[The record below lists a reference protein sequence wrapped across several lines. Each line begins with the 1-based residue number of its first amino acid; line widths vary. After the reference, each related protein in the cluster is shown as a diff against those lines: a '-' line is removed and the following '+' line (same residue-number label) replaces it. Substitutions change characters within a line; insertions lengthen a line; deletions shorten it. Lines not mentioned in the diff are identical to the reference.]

1 MSNMITF
8 KQKGTFKKT
17 DNFFNR
23 MKNWEFMR
31 HMQEF
36 GEQGVQALAASTP
49 VDSGATA
56 AAWGYEIQRTSQG
69 VSIFWTN
76 SNTNKNV
83 NIAVILQFGHGTG
96 TGGWVEGRDYIN
108 PAIRPVF
115 DDIAEKAWKEVTG

>member
-1 MSNMITF
+1 MSKLITF
-8 KQKGTFKKT
+8 KQKGSFKKT
-17 DNFFNR
+17 DTFLNR
-23 MKNWEFMR
+23 MKNWEFMS

-56 AAWGYEIQRTSQG
+56 AAWSYEIVRTDKG
-69 VSIFWTN
+69 VSIYWTN

-115 DDIAEKAWKEVTG
+115 DDIAENAWKEVIR

>member
-1 MSNMITF
+1 MSKVITF
-8 KQKGTFKKT
+8 KHKGSFKKT

-23 MKNWEFMR
+23 MKNWEFMS
-31 HMQEF
+31 HLNEY

-56 AAWGYEIQRTSQG
+56 SAWSYEIQKTSSG
-69 VSIFWTN
+69 VSIYWTN

-108 PAIRPVF
+108 PAVRPVF
-115 DDIAEKAWKEVTG
+115 DNIAENAWKEVTG